1 MTRALCAALRQALL
15 LAAAA
20 ALSAGLKCVC
30 LLCDSSNFTCQ
41 TEGACWASVMLTN
54 GKEQVIKSCVSLPE
68 LNAQVFCHSSN
79 NVTKTECCFTDF
91 CNNITLHLP
100 TASPNAPK
108 LGPMEL
114 TIVVTVPVFLLSI
127 ASVLTVW
134 ACQGRQCTY
143 RKKKRPNV
151 EEPLS
156 ECNLVNAGK
165 TLKDLIYDVT
175 ASGSGSG
182 LPLLVQRTIART
194 IVLQEIVGKGRFG
207 EVWHGRWCGEDVA
220 VKIFSSRDERS
231 WFREAEI
238 YQTVMLRH
246 ENILGFI
253 AADNKDNG
261 TWTQLWLVSEYHEQ
275 GSLYDYLNRNIVTV
289 AGMIKLALSIASGL
303 AHLHME
309 IVGTQGKPAIAHR
322 DIKSK
327 NILVKKCETCAIAD
341 LGLAVKHDSI
351 LNTIDI
357 PQNPKVGT
365 KRYMAPEMLDDTINV
380 NIFESF
386 KRADIYSV
394 GLVYWEI
401 ARRCS
406 VGGIVEEYQLP
417 YYDMVPSDPSVEEMR
432 KVVCD
437 QKFRPSIPNQWQS
450 CEALRVMGRIM
461 RGCKFIYSRPDYTL
475 QLWCGNQEGSVA
487 EVYQLN
493 FYGNSYP
500 SQEKLISLF
509 SLLEVTFTIFCFVCY
524 GNGKLVIV
532 EKQDNGTFGFEI
544 QTYRLPNQNTCSADM
559 CTLICKIQ
567 EDSPAHCA
575 GLQAG
580 DVLAKINGVSTE
592 GFTHKQV
599 VDLIRS
605 SGNLLTIETLNGTMI
620 LKRTEL
626 EAKLQV
632 LKQTLKK
639 KWVEFRS
646 LQLQEQ
652 RLLHGDATNCP
663 SLENMDIDEFT
674 LLGPLPGAAL
684 RDRNRLSSA
693 SSCKSWLS
701 SMTIDSEDGYQTG
714 VSEDSSRDAF
724 SRQTSTDDECFV
736 LKEGD
741 DFLKR
746 SSSRRNRSISSAS
759 SGSMSP
765 LCEGNFSGMYG
776 TLPRKSRRGSVRKQ
790 LLKFIP
796 GLHHAVEE
804 EESRF

>member
-1 MTRALCAALRQALL
+1 MTWALHSALRQALL
-15 LAAAA
+15 LLAAAA
-20 ALSAGLKCVC
+20 ELSAGLKCVC

-54 GKEQVIKSCVSLPE
+54 GREQVIKSCVSLPE

-79 NVTKTECCFTDF
+79 NITKTECCFTDF

-114 TIVVTVPVFLLSI
+114 AVIITVPVCLLSI
-127 ASVLTVW
+127 AVMLTIW
-134 ACQGRQCTY
+134 ACQGRQCSY

-151 EEPLS
+151 EEPFS

-365 KRYMAPEMLDDTINV
+365 K
-380 NIFESF
+380 
-386 KRADIYSV
+386 
-394 GLVYWEI
+394 
-401 ARRCS
+401 
-406 VGGIVEEYQLP
+406 IVEEYQLP
-417 YYDMVPSDPSVEEMR
+417 YYDMVPSDPSIEEMR

-461 RGCKFIYSRPDYTL
+461 RECWYA
-475 QLWCGNQEGSVA
+475 N
-487 EVYQLN
+487 
-493 FYGNSYP
+493 
-500 SQEKLISLF
+500 
-509 SLLEVTFTIFCFVCY
+509 
-524 GNGKLVIV
+524 
-532 EKQDNGTFGFEI
+532 
-544 QTYRLPNQNTCSADM
+544 
-559 CTLICKIQ
+559 
-567 EDSPAHCA
+567 
-575 GLQAG
+575 
-580 DVLAKINGVSTE
+580 
-592 GFTHKQV
+592 
-599 VDLIRS
+599 
-605 SGNLLTIETLNGTMI
+605 
-620 LKRTEL
+620 
-626 EAKLQV
+626 
-632 LKQTLKK
+632 
-639 KWVEFRS
+639 
-646 LQLQEQ
+646 
-652 RLLHGDATNCP
+652 
-663 SLENMDIDEFT
+663 
-674 LLGPLPGAAL
+674 GAARLTAL
-684 RDRNRLSSA
+684 RIKKTISQLCVKED
-693 SSCKSWLS
+693 CK
-701 SMTIDSEDGYQTG
+701 
-714 VSEDSSRDAF
+714 A
-724 SRQTSTDDECFV
+724 
-736 LKEGD
+736 
-741 DFLKR
+741 
-746 SSSRRNRSISSAS
+746 
-759 SGSMSP
+759 
-765 LCEGNFSGMYG
+765 
-776 TLPRKSRRGSVRKQ
+776 
-790 LLKFIP
+790 
-796 GLHHAVEE
+796 
-804 EESRF
+804 